1 VFNLTFE
8 FKLNPT
14 ATQIAVF
21 EDWLEQ
27 CPDGVQL
34 DLERAQ
40 RLVQLTQMSDRLFL
54 QKLRVHHRC

>member
-8 FKLNPT
+8 FKLKPT
-14 ATQIAVF
+14 VTQIAVF

-27 CPDGVQL
+27 CPHGVQL
-34 DLERAQ
+34 GLERAQ

-54 QKLRVHHRC
+54 EKLRVHHRC